1 MFETSSSTTS
11 QLYQPALSPFSHADI
26 MRVML
31 GIMICILLAA
41 LDQTAVIP
49 AVPAIASDLG
59 AYTGL
64 SWVVAAYLMTSTI
77 STPVYGKLSDIYG
90 RRRLLITCLALFI
103 VTSMLCGAAQ
113 SLHQLVWFRA
123 LQGLGGGGLM
133 ALTQAAI
140 ADVVSPRERGRY
152 QAYISAV
159 WALAS
164 LSGPLVGGFVTESFS
179 WRWIF
184 WINLPIGAAAM
195 WVCWNGL
202 RRLSPPVRRGRP
214 RLDIIGMLL
223 LAGAISVLLLALG
236 WGGTVYP
243 WDSYQIFGLA
253 GFGTCLLLLLVLQE
267 LRAHDPLLPPR
278 VFMSSSYIAYV
289 IVSTLTSLLLFM
301 CLFTIPLYFQY
312 VRGATAAQ
320 SGIYIAPFM
329 LASAFG
335 NVAGSRWARHFG
347 TVRGGLRIASSLSC
361 AGLILLAAVSLHA
374 PVWAVIAAMVVTGP
388 GMGGCLIG
396 SMMGS
401 QNALGAQDIGSGT
414 GALLVLRSVGGA
426 TGSTVAGAI
435 IASGLIAVQPRA
447 DAASVAAPSVQH
459 GAVALGHVARS
470 SLTTASAHLGW
481 SFAMVYAMAA
491 VFAAISLLVAIRM
504 PNIPLRESLH
514 AVPLP
519 E

>member
-1 MFETSSSTTS
+1 
-11 QLYQPALSPFSHADI
+11 
-26 MRVML
+26 MRVMF
-31 GIMICILLAA
+31 GIMICIFLAA

-49 AVPAIASDLG
+49 AVPAIANDLG
-59 AYTGL
+59 AYTQL
-64 SWVVAAYLMTSTI
+64 SWVVAAYLITSTI

-103 VTSMLCGAAQ
+103 VTSMLCGAAG
-113 SLHQLVWFRA
+113 SLNQLVWFRA

-152 QAYISAV
+152 QGYISAV
-159 WALAS
+159 WAIAS
-164 LSGPLVGGFVTESFS
+164 LSGPIVGGFVAQSFS

-195 WVCWNGL
+195 WVCRNGL
-202 RRLSPPVRRGRP
+202 RRMSPPARLGTL

-223 LAGAISVLLLALG
+223 LAGAISILLLALG
-236 WGGTVYP
+236 WGGSVYP
-243 WDSYQIFGLA
+243 WGSYQILSLA
-253 GFGTCLLLLLVLQE
+253 GAGSCLLLLLVLQE

-278 VFMSSSYIAYV
+278 VFMSSSYVAYV
-289 IVSTLTSLLLFM
+289 IISTLTSVLLFM

-312 VRGATAAQ
+312 ARGTTAAQ
-320 SGIYIAPFM
+320 SGFYVTPFM
-329 LASAFG
+329 LASAVG

-361 AGLILLAAVSLHA
+361 AGLILLAVLSLNA

-388 GMGGCLIG
+388 GMGACLIG

-401 QNALGAQDIGSGT
+401 QNTLGAQDIGSGT

-426 TGSTVAGAI
+426 SGSTVAGAI
-435 IASGLIAVQPRA
+435 IASGLIAVQKTAGGTVPL
-447 DAASVAAPSVQH
+447 AAHSLQH
-459 GAVALGHVARS
+459 GSAALAHVAGS
-470 SLTTASAHLGW
+470 GMTAASAHLGW

-491 VFAAISLLVAIRM
+491 VFAAISFLVALRM
-504 PNIPLRESLH
+504 PNTPLRESLH
-514 AVPLP
+514 VVPIS